1 MSKVLVVGNKG
12 FTADALESDHP
23 VLVHSSLALIDPAG
37 AGDIKYMEV
46 VVDWSHESYL
56 QEYKVEV
63 DFESIT
69 ELAGAFGVIHTHK
82 AKGLPYDKVLMMGKK
97 APYVVLPEDYMRL
110 VHEFM
115 GNTKSDERIIVVTP
129 TSEDYDWLEDMGF
142 DALYDNVVPIDFEF
156 FTHAVDNLLE
166 SDYADEHEVVKMLQR
181 AMSTAEDTVYTTG
194 HPQMKVVFDIA
205 VFAIRLISRIDWTS
219 LVEDLVD
226 GIVYD
231 DCCCSS
237 PVHGWDKGA
246 EREEGTKTPL
256 SKNVWDVVLA
266 EFEASPTMSKCE
278 TGVSA
283 FDEYLIEGYRQME
296 EGNAR
301 AKREEY
307 EELMKAEEEADRCD
321 DCEELCIYNKSRAFR
336 NSEEYYIATRPTWD
350 E

>member
-37 AGDIKYMEV
+37 AGNIKYMEV

-115 GNTKSDERIIVVTP
+115 GDTKSDERIIVVTP

-237 PVHGWDKGA
+237 PVHGWDKAECKNEVCSEEVAATPVPSLSEFLEKLGFKKQEQTDYTQFLKGA
-246 EREEGTKTPL
+246 ILKDPCAYC
-256 SKNVWDVVLA
+256 NV
-266 EFEASPTMSKCE
+266 
-278 TGVSA
+278 
-283 FDEYLIEGYRQME
+283 
-296 EGNAR
+296 
-301 AKREEY
+301 
-307 EELMKAEEEADRCD
+307 
-321 DCEELCIYNKSRAFR
+321 DCEHNPVKRSTSSCGANTIGTCFYQR
-336 NSEEYYIATRPTWD
+336 D
-350 E
+350 